1 MRHSSAT
8 DKYYRLDFNLRK
20 NLPWDG
26 FELLANVNNINA
38 AAEKDKL
45 ISNNALIKQQFYGV
59 TYDLGI
65 RYRIK

>member
-1 MRHSSAT
+1 M
-8 DKYYRLDFNLRK
+8 LN
-20 NLPWDG
+20 PV